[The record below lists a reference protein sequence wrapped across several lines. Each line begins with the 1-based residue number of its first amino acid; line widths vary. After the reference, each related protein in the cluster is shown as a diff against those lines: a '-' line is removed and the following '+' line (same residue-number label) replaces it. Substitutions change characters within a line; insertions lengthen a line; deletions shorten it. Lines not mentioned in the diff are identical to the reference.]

1 MDATSSTIFSP
12 ASPKDGESGER
23 GGRSEL
29 GRRAFY
35 VLAFFLRRPQKTG
48 KTGEGRGFSGFGDET
63 PVLPPLPLFV
73 CPTTKS
79 VRNGVFW
86 VGGLPVSDGGGVI
99 V

>member
-1 MDATSSTIFSP
+1 VH
-12 ASPKDGESGER
+12 
-23 GGRSEL
+23 
-29 GRRAFY
+29 FY

-48 KTGEGRGFSGFGDET
+48 KTGKTGEAGEGRGFSGFGDET

-86 VGGLPVSDGGGVI
+86 GVGGLPVSDGGGKI